1 MMVSVALRDRDPDG
15 DRRLVLT
22 APHAGGVLSHEA
34 HVGAGVY
41 VDVDLMA
48 PDRWCSISV
57 RTVDDATEPLLT
69 ALIGDQAVQGLRRYA
84 HRRPSGDGDPTR
96 HSLAVDPGDAAP
108 WIRVAVVDAL
118 DRWLHLP
125 LDQSLVDAERGVS
138 RGWAARTLPAD
149 AAARVIV
156 LGEGLQLARRAS
168 SNVVGYLRTLGSR
181 HRAVPSGL
189 LAAVRHLMQGYTELV
204 TEVSGP
210 DRELAAVLDTWR
222 HVSDRISA
230 MDSDEAAV
238 GTLTLGPIGRPH
250 LPSRR
255 SRPASM
261 IDPRQIRARV
271 FAQSS
276 DPSAAEVTMTDTRV
290 NDHPAVLVCVPA
302 FRRPLDQQVV
312 PRLLVRLVDSLS
324 ADPRGTAVLTAS
336 PTPTG
341 RRRGRYFEGIVPL
354 RGSSVG
360 NLRAD
365 VFDALSDVPPARGD
379 TDEALQGARRAT
391 VFLGEWRH
399 LLALAQLPTAVT
411 APARWL
417 RELATRLEPKDRGPT
432 QPLFADGPSPDDL
445 QRLAAASDV
454 ELLRRARWPEHDDHH
469 STAAGLFAL
478 AWGSGRLLV
487 AEIAAAHSSAAR

>member
-1 MMVSVALRDRDPDG
+1 MMVSVALPDRDPDG
-15 DRRLVLT
+15 DRRLMLT

-41 VDVDLMA
+41 VGVDLMA
-48 PDRWCSISV
+48 PDRWCSVSV
-57 RTVDDATEPLLT
+57 RTVDDVTEPLLSS
-69 ALIGDQAVQGLRRYA
+69 LIGDQAVQGLRQYA
-84 HRRPSGDGDPTR
+84 HSRPGGDGAPTR
-96 HSLAVDPGDAAP
+96 HSLAVDPGGAAP
-108 WIRVAVVDAL
+108 WIRVAVIDAL

-149 AAARVIV
+149 AAARVMV
-156 LGEGLQLARRAS
+156 LGEGLQLARRVS
-168 SNVVGYLRTLGSR
+168 GNVVGYLRTLGSR
-181 HRAVPSGL
+181 RRAIPSGL

-204 TEVSGP
+204 AEVSGP

-222 HVSDRISA
+222 HVSDRICA

-238 GTLTLGPIGRPH
+238 GAPTLGPIGRPH

-255 SRPASM
+255 SRLASM

-271 FAQSS
+271 FAQAS

-290 NDHPAVLVCVPA
+290 DDHPAVLVCVPA
-302 FRRPLDQQVV
+302 FRRTLDQQVI
-312 PRLLVRLVDSLS
+312 PRLLVRLMDSLS
-324 ADPRGTAVLTAS
+324 ADSRGMAVLTAS

-354 RGSSVG
+354 RGSNVG

-365 VFDALSDVPPARGD
+365 VFDALSDVPPARDD

-391 VFLGEWRH
+391 VFLSEWRR

-411 APARWL
+411 APAQWL
-417 RELATRLEPKDRGPT
+417 RELATRLEPKDREPT
-432 QPLFADGPSPDDL
+432 QPLFVDGPSSDDL

-454 ELLRRARWPEHDDHH
+454 ELLRRARWPAHDDHH
-469 STAAGLFAL
+469 STAAALFAL

-487 AEIAAAHSSAAR
+487 AELAAARSGATR

>member
-1 MMVSVALRDRDPDG
+1 MMVSVAIPDRDPDG

-41 VDVDLMA
+41 VGVDLMA
-48 PDRWCSISV
+48 PDRWCSVSV

-84 HRRPSGDGDPTR
+84 HTRPPGDGDPTR
-96 HSLAVDPGDAAP
+96 HSLAVDPGGAAP

-168 SNVVGYLRTLGSR
+168 GNVAGYLRTLGSR
-181 HRAVPSGL
+181 RRAVPSGL

-204 TEVSGP
+204 AEVSGP
-210 DRELAAVLDTWR
+210 DSELAAVLDTWR

-255 SRPASM
+255 GRLASM

-276 DPSAAEVTMTDTRV
+276 DPSAAEITMADTRV
-290 NDHPAVLVCVPA
+290 DDHPAVLVCVPA
-302 FRRPLDQQVV
+302 FRRTLDQQVV

-324 ADPRGTAVLTAS
+324 ADPRGMAVLTAS

-341 RRRGRYFEGIVPL
+341 RRGRYFEGIVPL
-354 RGSSVG
+354 RGSSVE
-360 NLRAD
+360 NVRAD

-391 VFLGEWRH
+391 VFLGEWRR

-417 RELATRLEPKDRGPT
+417 RELATRLEPKDGGPT
-432 QPLFADGPSPDDL
+432 HPLFADGPSPDDL
-445 QRLAAASDV
+445 RRLAAASDA
-454 ELLRRARWPEHDDHH
+454 ELLRRARSLEHDDHQ

-487 AEIAAAHSSAAR
+487 AEIAAARSGAAR

>member
-1 MMVSVALRDRDPDG
+1 MMVSVAVPERDPDS

-41 VDVDLMA
+41 VGVDLMA
-48 PDRWCSISV
+48 PDRWCSVSV
-57 RTVDDATEPLLT
+57 RTVDDVIEPLLT

-96 HSLAVDPGDAAP
+96 HSLAVDPGGAAP

-138 RGWAARTLPAD
+138 RGWAARTLPTD
-149 AAARVIV
+149 AAARVMV

-168 SNVVGYLRTLGSR
+168 GNVVGYLRTLGSR
-181 HRAVPSGL
+181 RRAIPSGL

-222 HVSDRISA
+222 HVCDRICA

-238 GTLTLGPIGRPH
+238 ATFTLGPIGRPH

-255 SRPASM
+255 SHLASM

-290 NDHPAVLVCVPA
+290 DDHPAVLVCVPA
-302 FRRPLDQQVV
+302 FRRTLDQQVV

-324 ADPRGTAVLTAS
+324 ADPRGMAVLTAS

-341 RRRGRYFEGIVPL
+341 RRRYFEGIVPL

-391 VFLGEWRH
+391 VFLSEWRR
-399 LLALAQLPTAVT
+399 LLALAQLPAAVT

-432 QPLFADGPSPDDL
+432 QPLFAGGPSSDDL

-469 STAAGLFAL
+469 STVAGLFAL

-487 AEIAAAHSSAAR
+487 AEIAASCSGAAR